1 MDQVFDFREF
11 LLWLVK
17 KCKVILL
24 FAVILL
30 ILGAAFGWYKGSRE
44 QYMTTA
50 SANVNLSRRTTDST
64 ALTSTMQS
72 IKEYVTDNYFY
83 NGLLDQM
90 RQELTQERFSNFFR
104 GNKEPKLD
112 DLKKVITVY
121 TRGNLVLIDVI
132 SGDKQLS
139 IDASKIGQD
148 YIVKAVSQPYADVVV
163 TVQGQQTVDLRI
175 QNGDTVTA
183 DLLKFGILGFG
194 GGIVLGILF
203 IFFVQI
209 FDLRVKEAS
218 DLRHYHIPV
227 FGTISAEGET
237 EK

>member
-72 IKEYVTDNYFY
+72 IKEYV
-83 NGLLDQM
+83 
-90 RQELTQERFSNFFR
+90 
-104 GNKEPKLD
+104 
-112 DLKKVITVY
+112 
-121 TRGNLVLIDVI
+121 
-132 SGDKQLS
+132 
-139 IDASKIGQD
+139 KIGRAH
-148 YIVKAVSQPYADVVV
+148 V
-163 TVQGQQTVDLRI
+163 
-175 QNGDTVTA
+175 
-183 DLLKFGILGFG
+183 
-194 GGIVLGILF
+194 
-203 IFFVQI
+203 
-209 FDLRVKEAS
+209 
-218 DLRHYHIPV
+218 
-227 FGTISAEGET
+227 
-237 EK
+237 